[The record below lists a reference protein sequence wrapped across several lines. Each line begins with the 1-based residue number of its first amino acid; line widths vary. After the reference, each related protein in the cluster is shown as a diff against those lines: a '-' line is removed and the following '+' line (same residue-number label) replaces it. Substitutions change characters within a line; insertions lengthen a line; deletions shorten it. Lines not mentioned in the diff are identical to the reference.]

1 MESQTP
7 QLDYNLPANFDYD
20 TEWPMR
26 DYYDDGPITIDDY
39 IVEYKTFEQV
49 SWWRLKQM
57 LERWPAMRKSW
68 EAFIID
74 YNVCLA
80 TLRSEEDNDDITF

>member
-1 MESQTP
+1 MQSDLITQP
-7 QLDYNLPANFDYD
+7 NIDYD
-20 TEWPMR
+20 TEWPMLN
-26 DYYDDGPITIDDY
+26 YDDGPVNINDPV
-39 IVEYKTFEQV
+39 VEYKTFEQV

-57 LERWPAMRKSW
+57 LERWPAMHKSW

-80 TLRSEEDNDDITF
+80 TLRTEEDNDDIPF

>member
-1 MESQTP
+1 MSQTT
-7 QLDYNLPANFDYD
+7 QSDLTTQQNFDYD
-20 TEWPMR
+20 TEWPMA
-26 DYYDDGPITIDDY
+26 DYDDGPVTIDDP

-57 LERWPAMRKSW
+57 IERWPAMRKSW

-80 TLRSEEDNDDITF
+80 TLREEDKDNDIPF

>member
-1 MESQTP
+1 MSQTM
-7 QLDYNLPANFDYD
+7 QSDLTTQQNFDYD
-20 TEWPMR
+20 TEWPMS
-26 DYYDDGPITIDDY
+26 DYDDGPITLDDP

-57 LERWPAMRKSW
+57 IERWPAMHKSW

-80 TLRSEEDNDDITF
+80 TLRSEEENDDIPF

>member
-1 MESQTP
+1 MYRTHK
-7 QLDYNLPANFDYD
+7 QLELDFEE
-20 TEWPMR
+20 EWPVR
-26 DYYDDGPITIDDY
+26 DYYDDGPVTIDD

-57 LERWPAMRKSW
+57 LERWPAIRKSW

-80 TLRSEEDNDDITF
+80 TLREEDEDEDDIPF

>member
-1 MESQTP
+1 MSQTT
-7 QLDYNLPANFDYD
+7 QSDLTTRQNFEYD
-20 TEWPMR
+20 TEWPMS
-26 DYYDDGPITIDDY
+26 DYDDGPITMDNP
-39 IVEYKTFEQV
+39 IVEYKTFKQV

-57 LERWPAMRKSW
+57 IERWPAMHKSW

-80 TLRSEEDNDDITF
+80 TLRSEENDDIPF

>member
-1 MESQTP
+1 MSQTT
-7 QLDYNLPANFDYD
+7 QSDLTTQQNFDYD
-20 TEWPMR
+20 TEWPMS
-26 DYYDDGPITIDDY
+26 DYDDGPITVDDP

-57 LERWPAMRKSW
+57 LERWPAMHKSW
-68 EAFIID
+68 QAFIID

-80 TLRSEEDNDDITF
+80 TLRSEEDNDDIPF

>member
-7 QLDYNLPANFDYD
+7 QWACNLQANFDYD

>member
-1 MESQTP
+1 MSQTM
-7 QLDYNLPANFDYD
+7 QSDLTIQQNFDYD
-20 TEWPMR
+20 TEWPMS
-26 DYYDDGPITIDDY
+26 DYDDGPITVDDP

-49 SWWRLKQM
+49 SWLRLKQM
-57 LERWPAMRKSW
+57 LERWPAMHKSW

-80 TLRSEEDNDDITF
+80 TLRSEEENDDIPF

>member
-1 MESQTP
+1 MESKIQ
-7 QLDYNLPANFDYD
+7 QSDLDLPGNFDYNS
-20 TEWPMR
+20 EWPML
-26 DYYDDGPITIDDY
+26 DYDDGPVTIDDY

-80 TLRSEEDNDDITF
+80 TLRSEETDDDIPF

>member
-1 MESQTP
+1 MVSKTMQSDSKSQ
-7 QLDYNLPANFDYD
+7 DSFNYD
-20 TEWPMR
+20 TEWPMS
-26 DYYDDGPITIDDY
+26 DYDDGPVTIDDY
-39 IVEYKTFEQV
+39 VVEYKTFEQV

-80 TLRSEEDNDDITF
+80 TLRAEEDNDDIPF

>member
-1 MESQTP
+1 MSQTT
-7 QLDYNLPANFDYD
+7 QSDLTTQQNFDYD
-20 TEWPMR
+20 TEWPMSN
-26 DYYDDGPITIDDY
+26 YDDGPITVDDP

-57 LERWPAMRKSW
+57 IERWPAMHKSW

-80 TLRSEEDNDDITF
+80 TLRSEEENDDIPF

>member
-1 MESQTP
+1 MSQTT
-7 QLDYNLPANFDYD
+7 QSDLTIQQNFDYD
-20 TEWPMR
+20 TEWPMS
-26 DYYDDGPITIDDY
+26 DYDDGPITIDDP

-57 LERWPAMRKSW
+57 LERWPAMHKSW

-80 TLRSEEDNDDITF
+80 TLRSEEENDDIPF